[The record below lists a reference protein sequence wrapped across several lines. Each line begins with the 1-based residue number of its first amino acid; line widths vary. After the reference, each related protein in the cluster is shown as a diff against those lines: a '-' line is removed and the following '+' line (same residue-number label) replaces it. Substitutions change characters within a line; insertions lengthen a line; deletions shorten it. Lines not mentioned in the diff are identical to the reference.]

1 MTGRFS
7 NERQVLT
14 LTGLDAGQPYLL
26 TLDLYILDS
35 WEGPAV
41 TSSPDVLT
49 VFAESTPVVGRS
61 TMARRLVTMSGRTLV
76 TQYTRQMA
84 KIASA
89 FCPSGGSPAGG
100 SITRRTRN
108 AASPTSRTV
117 GR

>member
-1 MTGRFS
+1 
-7 NERQVLT
+7 
-14 LTGLDAGQPYLL
+14 
-26 TLDLYILDS
+26 
-35 WEGPAV
+35 
-41 TSSPDVLT
+41 
-49 VFAESTPVVGRS
+49 
-61 TMARRLVTMSGRTLV
+61 MARRLVTMSGRTLV